1 MKYGMRK
8 TLTAKEIQVLELKAG
23 GATTEAVG
31 LMLKASKRTIDT
43 RLRSIYKKL
52 GVYNLQQALLESGMV
67 ETR

>member
-8 TLTAKEIQVLELKAG
+8 TLTAKEIRVLELKAG

-31 LMLKASKRTIDT
+31 LMLKTSKRTIDT